1 VTSATSHQPL
11 HFMGRAADSVRRARR
26 GAIVLTMAA
35 TGLITLLAIGIDAGV
50 VAVATGLVFAVLP
63 VPVYLALARWIDRF
77 EPEPRDLILFTFFW
91 GATVAVFI
99 ALVLNTFGEVVV
111 GRTFGRE
118 AGSIYGG
125 SISAPVVEESAKGLA
140 LFIIFRRRRDEFNG
154 VVDGVVYAM
163 LVGLGFAMSENVLY
177 YSKGAVEHGVDG
189 ALMTF
194 VARGIL
200 TPFAHPLFTSMTGV
214 GLGIAS
220 RATEHRTQVVAPLLG
235 LAAAMGLHSLWN
247 TAAAAG
253 QAGAVYIILYVPIF
267 ILMGFLVVIARGR
280 EGKLVRRELQPE
292 LQANWLTP
300 AELDMLSSM
309 RGRGRATRWARRTG
323 GGAARRALTNVQE
336 AASEVAFARD
346 RVERGL
352 APATAAAG
360 DQRRLAEALTEFRRL
375 TAGAGRTPEAAG

>member
-1 VTSATSHQPL
+1 
-11 HFMGRAADSVRRARR
+11 MERARR
-26 GAIVLTMAA
+26 VAIVLTMATA
-35 TGLITLLAIGIDAGV
+35 GLVTLLAVGADAGP

-63 VPVYLALARWIDRF
+63 VPVYLGLTRWIDRF
-77 EPEPRDLILFTFFW
+77 EPEPRSMILFTFFW

-111 GRTFGRE
+111 GLTFGRE

-140 LFIIFRRRRDEFNG
+140 LFLIFRRRRDQFNG
-154 VVDGVVYAM
+154 IVDGVVYAT
-163 LVGLGFAMSENVLY
+163 LVGLGFAMTENVLY

-220 RATEHRTQVVAPLLG
+220 RASNRRVQVVAPLLG
-235 LAAAMGLHSLWN
+235 LGAAMGLHSLWN

-253 QAGAVYIILYVPIF
+253 YAGVVYILLFVPIF
-267 ILMGFLVVIARGR
+267 ILMIVLAAIARGR
-280 EGKLVRRELQPE
+280 EGKLVRRQLEPE
-292 LQANWLTP
+292 VQANWLTP
-300 AELDMLSSM
+300 AELQTLSSI
-309 RGRGRATRWARRTG
+309 RARHRAARAARLAGGRP
-323 GGAARRALTNVQE
+323 ARRALTTVQE
-336 AASEVAFARD
+336 SATQLAFARD
-346 RVERGL
+346 RVARGL
-352 APATAAAG
+352 VPATEPAE
-360 DQRRLAEALTEFRRL
+360 DQRRLAAALTEYRGL
-375 TAGAGRTPEAAG
+375 STGPG